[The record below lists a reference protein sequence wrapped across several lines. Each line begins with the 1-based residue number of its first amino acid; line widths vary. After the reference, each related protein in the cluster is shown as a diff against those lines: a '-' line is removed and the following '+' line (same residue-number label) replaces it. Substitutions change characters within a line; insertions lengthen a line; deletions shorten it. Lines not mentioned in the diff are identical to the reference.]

1 MVLLSFDFLVKN
13 AQKIA
18 LAVAFLLCAGMWRYV
33 DRVLIVHQQADATA
47 RSIPRGNLSDLYP
60 SWLASREL
68 LLNHRDP
75 YSRELTREIQ
85 MGYYGRAL
93 DPARKNDPKNQQ
105 AFAYPVYVAFLLS
118 PTVKLPFA
126 EVQIVF
132 RWFLALLTVVS
143 VILWLR
149 VIRWQHSFSTSFIV
163 VLLIFSTF
171 PVVQGIKMQQLSL
184 LVAPLI
190 AGCIYLLAKGKLVP
204 AGIFLALAMI
214 KPQLSLPLAAWL
226 VLWSLSRPRLRW
238 KFAVSFAVTML
249 LLVRGGEF
257 LLPGWVHEFA
267 NALKA
272 YLDYNGTRT
281 LMDELFTRILAVPIE
296 LSLAAIVAILC
307 WRNRKKSADSGNDN
321 DDFFW
326 ITSLVLA
333 ATVVLI
339 PTIAPYNQL
348 LLLPGAFLL
357 LRTWSQPQQTT
368 LLARIFRGTTAACVI
383 WSWITATSLALASFL
398 IPSAHRLWQ
407 IPLWTSVLLPLPLT
421 ASLIAHFFQPEVQIE
436 AKS

>member
-1 MVLLSFDFLVKN
+1 
-13 AQKIA
+13 
-18 LAVAFLLCAGMWRYV
+18 MWLYV
-33 DRVLIVHQQADATA
+33 DRVLIAHQQADAATHD
-47 RSIPRGNLSDLYP
+47 IPRGNLSDLYP

-68 LLNHRDP
+68 LLNRRDP

-85 MGYYGRAL
+85 TGYYGRAL

-105 AFAYPVYVAFLLS
+105 AFAYPVYVAFMLS

-126 EVQIVF
+126 EVQIIF
-132 RWFLALLTVVS
+132 RWLLAALTVIS
-143 VILWLR
+143 VVLWLR
-149 VIRWQHSFSTSFIV
+149 VVRWQQSFSSGFIV
-163 VLLIFSTF
+163 VLLVFSTF

-190 AGCIYLLAKGKLVP
+190 AGCIYLLFKSKLVP
-204 AGIFLALAMI
+204 AGIFLASAMI

-226 VLWSLSRPRLRW
+226 VLWSLSRPHLRW

-257 LLPGWVHEFA
+257 LLPGWGHEFA
-267 NALKA
+267 HALKS

-281 LMDELFTRILAVPIE
+281 LMDELFTRTVALPIE
-296 LSLAAIVAILC
+296 VSLAAIVAALS
-307 WRNRKKSADSGNDN
+307 WRSRKAPVDSER

-326 ITSLVLA
+326 IT
-333 ATVVLI
+333 AT
-339 PTIAPYNQL
+339 A
-348 LLLPGAFLL
+348 
-357 LRTWSQPQQTT
+357 
-368 LLARIFRGTTAACVI
+368 
-383 WSWITATSLALASFL
+383 LALASFL
-398 IPSAHRLWQ
+398 TPSAQRLWQ
-407 IPLWTSVLLPLPLT
+407 ISLWTSVLLPLPLT

>member
-1 MVLLSFDFLVKN
+1 
-13 AQKIA
+13 
-18 LAVAFLLCAGMWRYV
+18 MWLYV
-33 DRVLIVHQQADATA
+33 DRVLIAHQQADAAA
-47 RSIPRGNLSDLYP
+47 RDIPRGNLSDLYP

-68 LLNHRDP
+68 LLNRRDP

-85 MGYYGRAL
+85 TGYYGRTL

-126 EVQIVF
+126 EVQIIF
-132 RWFLALLTVVS
+132 RWLLAALTVMS

-149 VIRWQHSFSTSFIV
+149 VVRWQQSFSSGFIV
-163 VLLIFSTF
+163 VLLVFSTF

-184 LVAPLI
+184 LVAPLV
-190 AGCIYLLAKGKLVP
+190 AGCIYLLFKSKLVP

-214 KPQLSLPLAAWL
+214 KPQLALPLAGWL
-226 VLWSLSRPRLRW
+226 VLWSLSRPHLRW

-249 LLVRGGEF
+249 FLVRGGEF
-257 LLPGWVHEFA
+257 LLPGWGHEFA
-267 NALKA
+267 NALKS
-272 YLDYNGTRT
+272 YLDYNVTRT
-281 LMDELFTRILAVPIE
+281 LIDELFTRTVALPIE
-296 LSLAAIVAILC
+296 LLLAAIVAVLS
-307 WRNRKKSADSGNDN
+307 WRSRKAPVDSER

-326 ITSLVLA
+326 VTSLVLA
-333 ATVVLI
+333 ATVVII

-357 LRTWSQPQQTT
+357 LRTWSQPQPQT
-368 LLARIFRGTTAACVI
+368 LLARIFRGTTAGCVI
-383 WSWITATSLALASFL
+383 WSWITATALAPASFL
-398 IPSAHRLWQ
+398 TPSAQRLWQ

-421 ASLIAHFFQPEVQIE
+421 ASLIAQFFPTR
-436 AKS
+436 STNRS